1 LAFQKF
7 HLSQCEAVVLE
18 VGLGGRLDAT
28 NIVTPHLSIITAVQF
43 DHMSILGNTIE
54 EIASEKAGIMKPNVP
69 VLVGPGC
76 PQDYMK
82 EKAKSLNAPFH
93 TIDSVL
99 SSEQRLFN
107 IESPIYSD
115 TDYLNSDLAHAALRI
130 IHNLQSASS
139 PGNSSSSSSSSA
151 LATKLNPDSEAVKQS
166 LMTRPICRFEEFE
179 VAVPSEERMMKM
191 GQGKIKVIL
200 DLAHNIEAIK
210 ALVSRTHAHYP
221 DSDIK

>member
-1 LAFQKF
+1 
-7 HLSQCEAVVLE
+7 VVLE

-76 PQDYMK
+76 PQDFMK
-82 EKAKSLNAPFH
+82 EKAKSLNAAFH

-115 TDYLNSDLAHAALRI
+115 TDYLNTDLAHAALRV
-130 IHNLQSASS
+130 IHNLQSSS
-139 PGNSSSSSSSSA
+139 PIHPSSSSSSSSSA
-151 LATKLNPDSEAVKQS
+151 FATKLNPDSLAVKQS

-179 VAVPSEERMMKM
+179 VAVPSEEMMKM